1 MQITASL
8 VKELRERSGAGMME
22 CKKALTENA
31 GNIEAAADWLRATG
45 LVKADKKATRI
56 AAAHPAAAFVIA
68 KQSIVLAE
76 EPRPVAPDRAFQVV
90 FQVAQPVGRLDQY
103 RPAAERRPGQ
113 ARAVA
118 GGQVA
123 DRLLHAAI
131 PEGNRSAV

>member
-56 AAAHPAAAFVIA
+56 AAEGRVALAHGAGRSLRHPG
-68 KQSIVLAE
+68 AE
-76 EPRPVAPDRAFQVV
+76 SSCATPRAGPSNWAMDRLSRPVRQILKASSASGANNSR
-90 FQVAQPVGRLDQY
+90 GSSSRLDK
-103 RPAAERRPGQ
+103 PC
-113 ARAVA
+113 
-118 GGQVA
+118 
-123 DRLLHAAI
+123 
-131 PEGNRSAV
+131 SWW